1 MSAGSNSKD
10 VSVRDSEAMDG
21 DFGAHGAFDE
31 RSIGPVKPEAQNVAG
46 IQGAKRKQIL
56 QACKNRNIAELVSL
70 ATSEGG
76 LLQDDLRKAVCKTT
90 IPFSVGSAGL
100 LSVN

>member
-1 MSAGSNSKD
+1 
-10 VSVRDSEAMDG
+10 MDG
-21 DFGAHGAFDE
+21 GALDE
-31 RSIGPVKPEAQNVAG
+31 RLVKPEPQIVAD
-46 IQGAKRKQIL
+46 IQCAKRKEIL
-56 QACKNRNIAELVSL
+56 QARKNWNVAELVSL